1 MIFYITST
9 PEETMEPVKPHSS
22 PVAYR
27 RQRQIEDC
35 LFANLLHTPYASISV
50 ADICRQVGISR
61 KAFYNYYHDKDVC
74 LCALINR
81 VIQNTMIHVTAMAGD
96 NPSALEVSTLLLEHW
111 KEQKSFWDI
120 IVRNQLLQFLMFQY
134 MQYIQTEDRS
144 LLDLLST
151 PDVKSD
157 TDILCCYVSC
167 QITLILQWY
176 LRDFDTPTKE
186 MARKLM
192 RLMHSPLIPVQKEG

>member
-1 MIFYITST
+1 
-9 PEETMEPVKPHSS
+9 MESVKPHNSS
-22 PVAYR
+22 AAYR

-35 LFANLLHTPYASISV
+35 LFENLLHTPYASITV

-74 LCALINR
+74 LCALINH
-81 VIQNTMIHVTAMAGD
+81 VIQNTMIHVTTMAGD
-96 NPSALEVSTLLLEHW
+96 TPSALEVATLLLDYW
-111 KEQKSFWDI
+111 KNQKSFWDI
-120 IVRNQLLQFLMFQY
+120 IVRNQLLHFLIF
-134 MQYIQTEDRS
+134 QYIQYIQDEDKS

-167 QITLILQWY
+167 QITLVMQWY
-176 LRDFDTPTKE
+176 LRDFDTPTVE

-192 RLMHSPLIPVQKEG
+192 RLMHSPLIPVQEDQGSL

>member
-1 MIFYITST
+1 M
-9 PEETMEPVKPHSS
+9 
-22 PVAYR
+22 
-27 RQRQIEDC
+27 
-35 LFANLLHTPYASISV
+35 
-50 ADICRQVGISR
+50 
-61 KAFYNYYHDKDVC
+61 C

-81 VIQNTMIHVTAMAGD
+81 VIQNTMIHVTAMAGS
-96 NPSALEVSTLLLEHW
+96 NPSVLEVTTLLLDYW
-111 KEQKSFWDI
+111 KGQKSFWDI

-134 MQYIQTEDRS
+134 IQYIQNEDKS

-157 TDILCCYVSC
+157 MDILCCYVSC

-176 LRDFDTPTKE
+176 LRDFDTPTVE

-192 RLMHSPLIPVQKEG
+192 RLMHTPLIPVQKEE